1 MDTSAHA
8 SPAGERR
15 VWGLDIGGTKIG
27 VCIGNAAGEVLAGER
42 FPAASLD
49 PRAALE
55 QALARLRAL
64 QALHP
69 GEAPLA
75 LGVACPGP
83 MSSREGRFLDPPN
96 MPAWH
101 RFAVREELLRLG
113 APHVRLMNDA
123 NAGALA
129 ESLWGAARGASTSI
143 FFTMS
148 TGMGAGLVIGGRLYE
163 GPDDLAGEI
172 GHLRLDPDGPVGF
185 GKRGSVEGY
194 LSGPG
199 LVQLGEAEARIARQ
213 RGETT
218 RLWPLTHEHPRF
230 DAEELCRAAASGD
243 PAAKR
248 ATDRAADALGRLM
261 SLLTDLLNPEVF
273 VLGTIGT
280 AYPELFLPGARS
292 VLERE
297 ALPRAVERV
306 KILTSTLGAERGM
319 KQALAA
325 ALFGYGELH
334 AR

>member
-1 MDTSAHA
+1 VTG
-8 SPAGERR
+8 AGPHVAADQRI
-15 VWGLDIGGTKIG
+15 WGLDIGGTKIG
-27 VCIGNAAGEVLAGER
+27 VCVGNAAGEVLAGER
-42 FPAASLD
+42 FAAASLD
-49 PRAALE
+49 PGSVLQEAL
-55 QALARLRAL
+55 QRLRAL
-64 QALHP
+64 HQGA
-69 GEAPLA
+69 APLA

-101 RFAVREELLRLG
+101 RFAVRDELLRLG
-113 APHVRLMNDA
+113 APLVRLMNDA

-129 ESLWGAARGASTSI
+129 ESLWGASRGSSTSV
-143 FFTMS
+143 FFTFS
-148 TGMGAGLVIGGRLYE
+148 TGMGAGLVIAGRLYE

-199 LVQLGEAEARIARQ
+199 LVQLGVAEARIARQ
-213 RGETT
+213 RGEHTV
-218 RLWPLTHEHPRF
+218 LWPTTQEEPRF
-230 DAEELCRAAASGD
+230 DAEALCRAAVSGD
-243 PAAKR
+243 GAAQR

-261 SLLTDLLNPEVF
+261 ALLTDLLNPDVF
-273 VLGTIGT
+273 VLGTIGS
-280 AYPELFLPGARS
+280 AHPELFLPIARA
-292 VLERE
+292 VLARE

-306 KILTSTLGAERGM
+306 RIVPSGLGPERGM

-325 ALFGYGELH
+325 ALFGYAEHH